1 MFDIQIFVAGDTH
14 IEGITLGGIATLP
27 WRKLHLQE
35 NGMQG
40 SIPDELSSGS
50 PAKIGLEELWLQNS
64 TFERD
69 VTDWFGR
76 PMTTTLPQCFGIFG
90 FPTTMVFEETYRHR
104 YATRHQVD
112 LQFVTCGFAAKGNKS
127 EEQA

>member
-1 MFDIQIFVAGDTH
+1 MHGVTIQIQIELLVAGDTD
-14 IEGITLGGIATLP
+14 IEGTILQGIATLP

-90 FPTTMVFEETYRHR
+90 FPTTMVFEAEDRIQCVIVSR
-104 YATRHQVD
+104 
-112 LQFVTCGFAAKGNKS
+112 GIKGNIRVG
-127 EEQA
+127 